1 MDPNS
6 HKVLL
11 FKVVLSP
18 VWPEY
23 WVPRADCWDAVG
35 RWCFCSKSVQ
45 VSAPLHTQP
54 FPSPLNLLSPPSLPF
69 LHGATGIAFCYW
81 LWWAA
86 SPFPGP
92 TVTGSSLVVDQLR
105 CHLLVLQ
112 PVATCMGVT
121 PHEELPRSL
130 MPHFCGLKSISFR
143 WKIRK
148 IHTRNLLLFES
159 CLLQFNEGTAVD
171 LYLCLLTWDVFSKSQ
186 QIHAAKTTH
195 SP

>member
-18 VWPEY
+18 AWPEY
-23 WVPRADCWDAVG
+23 LVPWADCWDAAG
-35 RWCFCSKSVQ
+35 RWCFCGKSVQ

-92 TVTGSSLVVDQLR
+92 TVTGSSLVVDQLQYHLGTSAC
-105 CHLLVLQ
+105 CHLHGGHPPWGASKVPDAPLLWTEEHFLQ
-112 PVATCMGVT
+112 VKNKKNPYK
-121 PHEELPRSL
+121 E
-130 MPHFCGLKSISFR
+130 SFTI
-143 WKIRK
+143 WKLS
-148 IHTRNLLLFES
+148 TS
-159 CLLQFNEGTAVD
+159 V
-171 LYLCLLTWDVFSKSQ
+171 
-186 QIHAAKTTH
+186 
-195 SP
+195 